1 MLVLHIAQST
11 LAPSCSV
18 IIADAPSPTDEAGVT
33 DHLKQVE
40 YSPRHSHLHPT
51 TNEQPGNEQS
61 GQSPDPSLHAYVE
74 VRPEQPTDDDGQLGI
89 APLGVGRQQQNIL
102 PFSLAVSVNIPVKL
116 QEALKFIV
124 IGHYVDVFR
133 SIICHLQIVINRY
146 SESFVGFTGRGGVTF
161 DFGLGI
167 TQHLPVQALSHPAC
181 SADYESILQLI
192 MEAILIAPNPEK
204 NLATFLAYPNLQ
216 VPESLKLLYRARL
229 PSVATDEKLQDE
241 LATQSRHLA
250 DWLREEQRQ
259 TNFAPSKITLYLAQ
273 VYDATAHIN
282 RHQMKADFRTVF
294 MQKADFHERAMIERQ
309 NYQPRTDLEKAILKL
324 ESTRSAQ
331 SQGYAYAQM
340 ATNGPE
346 RDMVRREHAEK
357 ARELHEDSMYNHA
370 TPLLQLLG
378 MHKGM
383 SEGAALVASLR
394 FDEMLRI
401 LRLAQLDYQIH
412 HKELS
417 EEERERKQ
425 QYHLALVVNEFD
437 RIRDQL
443 SSRAMVVPALQE
455 LLEMMEEIMVPL
467 KQEVASGRI
476 KGFALNDPTNSE
488 YIDS

>member
-1 MLVLHIAQST
+1 MLQVAQST
-11 LAPSCSV
+11 LTPSCSV

-33 DHLKQVE
+33 DHLEQIE
-40 YSPRHSHLHPT
+40 YSPDHSHLHPT
-51 TNEQPGNEQS
+51 THEQPGNEQN
-61 GQSPDPSLHAYVE
+61 GQSSHVYVV

-89 APLGVGRQQQNIL
+89 APLGVGRQQQKIL
-102 PFSLAVSVNIPVKL
+102 PFSLAVSVNIPDKL
-116 QEALKFIV
+116 QEAMKFIV

-133 SIICHLQIVINRY
+133 SIYYHLENVIKSY
-146 SESFVGFTGRGGVTF
+146 SESFVGFIGGGGVTF
-161 DFGLGI
+161 DFGLGT

-181 SADYESILQLI
+181 SDDYEGILQLI
-192 MEAILIAPNPEK
+192 MEAILIAPNSEK
-204 NLATFLAYPNLQ
+204 NLATFLAYVNLR

-250 DWLREEQRQ
+250 DWLREEQHQ
-259 TNFAPSKITLYLAQ
+259 TNFAPSRITLYLAQ

-383 SEGAALVASLR
+383 SEGAALVANLQ

-401 LRLAQLDYQIH
+401 LRPAQLDYKIH
-412 HKELS
+412 HKEWN
-417 EEERERKQ
+417 EEERERKL
-425 QYHLALVVNEFD
+425 QYHLAIVVNGFD
-437 RIRDQL
+437 RIHDQL
-443 SSRAMVVPALQE
+443 SSCATAIPVLQE
-455 LLEMMEEIMVPL
+455 LLKTMEDNMVPL
-467 KQEVASGRI
+467 KEEVASGCI
-476 KGFALNDPTNSE
+476 KGFALNNATMSE
-488 YIDS
+488 